1 MDIFSKTHNSA
12 DFSLQTD
19 PLLRSHPATPP
30 SQSSSAAWVRSPAR
44 VDPEHLKAVWS
55 QTPDKDGLPT
65 VNSLKG
71 IADDLS
77 TVPFSIHEVKS
88 EDGGTPPLPGPV
100 APPSRMSASEVTRAF
115 QTVPSGPSN
124 PSLRVNPFSPPI
136 MGSPLN
142 GHKALKPPVGL
153 PQPPM
158 DPNASRSPYMSYPPQ
173 LNGHSPSPPTLI
185 YSHVSPATTSYA
197 QPMWMSLPQQG
208 PQMMRPQP
216 SSPYSPSLMP
226 YSIPASQNG
235 MYHPPNPASQP
246 QPPQYSRPMGSQ
258 LLVSP
263 VMPQASPVPHHMVY
277 ATSPMLMHP
286 PPPGP
291 VPQPQPYAGA
301 IGMGRGSIP
310 PPPTGRNP
318 MDQRHPPNPM
328 SQPPA
333 APTPRFPTHNPG
345 YSHVPPQSFI
355 RPSW

>member
-1 MDIFSKTHNSA
+1 MPI
-12 DFSLQTD
+12 
-19 PLLRSHPATPP
+19 
-30 SQSSSAAWVRSPAR
+30 
-44 VDPEHLKAVWS
+44 
-55 QTPDKDGLPT
+55 

-71 IADDLS
+71 IADDLT

-124 PSLRVNPFSPPI
+124 ALRPNPFSPG

-142 GHKALKPPVGL
+142 GHKPLKPTPIGH

-158 DPNASRSPYMSYPPQ
+158 DPGVPRPHYIGYPSHMH
-173 LNGHSPSPPTLI
+173 GHSPSPPTLV
-185 YSHVSPATTSYA
+185 YSHVMPSTMQSPATTPYG
-197 QPMWMSLPQQG
+197 QPVWMPLPPQQG

-216 SSPYSPSLMP
+216 SSPYSPQLMP
-226 YSIPASQNG
+226 YSMPGVQNG
-235 MYHPPNPASQP
+235 MYPPPTAAQP
-246 QPPQYSRPMGSQ
+246 QPSPYTRPMGSQ

-263 VMPQASPVPHHMVY
+263 VMPQASPVPPHMMY
-277 ATSPMLMHP
+277 TTSPMVMHP

-291 VPQPQPYAGA
+291 APQPQPYAGA
-301 IGMGRGSIP
+301 IGMGRGTMP
-310 PPPTGRNP
+310 PQIR

-328 SQPPA
+328 SQSPA
-333 APTPRFPTHNPG
+333 APTPRFAVHNPG
-345 YSHVPPQSFI
+345 YNPVPPQSFI